1 MQAEIS
7 TALYRQKLSKR
18 APSRGTEPRG
28 RGCKAHSIFL
38 NQALLI
44 PAKLCSIRVIVLN
57 FLHAELAPLCMQYP

>member
-28 RGCKAHSIFL
+28 RGCKAHS
-38 NQALLI
+38 
-44 PAKLCSIRVIVLN
+44 N
-57 FLHAELAPLCMQYP
+57 F